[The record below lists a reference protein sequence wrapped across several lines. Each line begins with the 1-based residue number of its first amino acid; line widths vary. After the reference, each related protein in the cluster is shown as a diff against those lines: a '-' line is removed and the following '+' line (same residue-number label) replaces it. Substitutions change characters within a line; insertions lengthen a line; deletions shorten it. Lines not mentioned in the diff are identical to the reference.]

1 MASGSVAI
9 TPFVNY
15 DSYVD
20 NLDTLFN
27 SGCGYTNEATGR
39 PYAQNGMVVVFNAG
53 AIVMQLYIPYQVSE
67 SYPVVYRVY
76 SSGAWTSW
84 TGIV

>member
-15 DSYVD
+15 GSYVD
-20 NLDTLFN
+20 NLNTLFN
-27 SGCGYTNEATGR
+27 SGCGYTNEATGQ
-39 PYAQNGMVVVFNAG
+39 PYTQNGMVMVFNAG
-53 AIVMQLYIPYQVSE
+53 AIVMQLFMPYQVSA
-67 SYPVVYRVY
+67 SNPVVYRVY

-84 TGIV
+84 TGIA